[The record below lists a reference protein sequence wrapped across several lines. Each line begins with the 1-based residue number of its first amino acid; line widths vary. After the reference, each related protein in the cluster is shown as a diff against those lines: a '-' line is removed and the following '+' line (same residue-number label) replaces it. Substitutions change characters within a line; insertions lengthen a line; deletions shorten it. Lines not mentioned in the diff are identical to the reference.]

1 MNKEK
6 ENFYTAKSFYK
17 NEVVK
22 NYNKER
28 TESTKWK
35 REQKAAEDIIASF
48 TSNSTFLDLPVG
60 TGRLLPLFRKYDQKV
75 YGVDISKDM
84 LSYVQESDI
93 DKSCIVELLEGD
105 AENIPLPDNSVD
117 AVLSFRLLNLVPFVV
132 FTNIIKEF
140 KRVSSGEIIFQI
152 RVNEELSFIAL
163 IVKILLDPRTHL
175 NRIAAYLIGL
185 GKNLFFSSKKEN
197 TNDSGNIHQS
207 YFIHD
212 LEEVLKQLNMNNL
225 TIKQTIE
232 IDKGVD
238 YSKGSYIPYLIFRC
252 TQDK

>member
-1 MNKEK
+1 
-6 ENFYTAKSFYK
+6 
-17 NEVVK
+17 
-22 NYNKER
+22 
-28 TESTKWK
+28 
-35 REQKAAEDIIASF
+35 
-48 TSNSTFLDLPVG
+48 
-60 TGRLLPLFRKYDQKV
+60 
-75 YGVDISKDM
+75 M
-84 LSYVQESDI
+84 LSHVQESDI
-93 DKSCIVELLEGD
+93 DKSSIIELLEGD

-132 FTNIIKEF
+132 FANIIKEF

-163 IVKILLDPRTHL
+163 IGKILLDPRTHL
-175 NRIAAYLIGL
+175 NRVAAYLIDL
-185 GKNLFFSSKKEN
+185 GKNLFFSSKKKIPMILE
-197 TNDSGNIHQS
+197 IPIKS

>member
-1 MNKEK
+1 MSGG
-6 ENFYTAKSFYK
+6 AKA
-17 NEVVK
+17 
-22 NYNKER
+22 
-28 TESTKWK
+28 T
-35 REQKAAEDIIASF
+35 QD
-48 TSNSTFLDLPVG
+48 G
-60 TGRLLPLFRKYDQKV
+60 TGAFHCYLGKPALPTLDRRYGLHQQRGARSSVRLRVQRKEV
-75 YGVDISKDM
+75 HSARIGRTAEEIRRGA
-84 LSYVQESDI
+84 
-93 DKSCIVELLEGD
+93 EGD

-163 IVKILLDPRTHL
+163 IGKILLDPRTHL
-175 NRIAAYLIGL
+175 NRIAAYLIDL
-185 GKNLFFSSKKEN
+185 VKNFFFSSKKEDAA
-197 TNDSGNIHQS
+197 DSGNIYQS

-212 LEEVLKQLNMNNL
+212 LEAVLKQLDMNNL